1 MKRISLCMIVRD
13 EEDFLDRCLTSVK
26 GIVDE
31 ICVLDTGSEDRTV
44 EIAQQHG
51 ARVESFEWC
60 DDFAA
65 ARNAALQMCTGDWIL
80 ILDADEQIT
89 TELARKAFEVFMEQ
103 NADCAGTVWIDN
115 ETEGGD
121 RSQVAITR
129 FFPAGPEWKFEG
141 CIHEQLTRNGTSP
154 ARANTRVRVQHDG
167 YSRST
172 LVEKGKFERNE
183 RLLKAMIERTPDDAY
198 AWYQLGRTYFVGGRF
213 EEALETFEGALERC
227 PDDAPFIAHLL
238 ESSAYSLR
246 ALGRSRQALDWI
258 SSVESDFRDRA
269 DTCFLVALLAMDVGE
284 LERAE
289 SGFKHCLTMA
299 GKVPGGGESAPSAS
313 SWAAAHN
320 LGVLC
325 EVVGRIDEATAH
337 YRGALMLSPTH
348 TPSREGLDRVAVAS
362 ATGDEAAQ

>member
-1 MKRISLCMIVRD
+1 MIVRD
-13 EEDFLDRCLTSVK
+13 EEAFLDRCLTSVK
-26 GIVDE
+26 DIVDE
-31 ICVLDTGSEDRTV
+31 ICVLDTGSTDRTQ
-44 EIAQQHG
+44 EIARQHG
-51 ARVESFEWC
+51 ARVETFEWC

-80 ILDADEQIT
+80 VLDADEQIT
-89 TELARKAFEVFMEQ
+89 TELAREAFDVFMEEH
-103 NADCAGTVWIDN
+103 AESAGTVWIDN
-115 ETEGGD
+115 ETESGD

-129 FFPAGPEWKFEG
+129 FFPSGPEWKFDG
-141 CIHEQLTRNGTSP
+141 CIHEQLTRGGSTP
-154 ARANTRVRVQHDG
+154 QRANTRVRVQHDG
-167 YSRST
+167 YSPST
-172 LVEKGKFERNE
+172 LAEKGKFERNE
-183 RLLKAMIERTPDDAY
+183 RLLKAMIERTPDDPY

-213 EEALETFEGALERC
+213 EDALETFEQALERC

-238 ESSAYSLR
+238 ESAAYTLR

-258 SSVESDFRDRA
+258 SSVEAEFRDRA

-299 GKVPGGGESAPSAS
+299 GRVPTGGESSPSAS

-325 EVVGRIDEATAH
+325 EVIGRVEEATVH
-337 YRGALMLSPTH
+337 YRGALMLSPEYG
-348 TPSREGLDRVAVAS
+348 PSKEGLNRIAVATAS
-362 ATGDEAAQ
+362 GDPPA